1 MTIGDRLKLLRKELK
16 MTQTDFGE
24 RLGVKGN
31 TITNYETGNR
41 SLSEQTIRSICR
53 EFNVNKSWLLEGTGN
68 MFVETDELEI
78 LIAKMLAGQNETAV
92 QLFKAF
98 AELDE
103 SDWQVIQ
110 KIIDNLKNT

>member
-1 MTIGDRLKLLRKELK
+1 MNKRLKKIRNALN
-16 MTQTDFGE
+16 MTQAEFGE
-24 RLGVKGN
+24 KIGLSQN
-31 TITNYETGNR
+31 TIANYECGRRALT
-41 SLSEQTIRSICR
+41 EQTIRSICR
-53 EFNVNKSWLLEGTGN
+53 EFNVNKSWLLEGTGS

-98 AELDE
+98 AESDE

>member
-1 MTIGDRLKLLRKELK
+1 MSINKRIKTLRKELK
-16 MTQTDFGE
+16 LNQQTFGE
-24 RLGVKGN
+24 KIGVTESAVCNFENGRRN
-31 TITNYETGNR
+31 P
-41 SLSEQTIRSICR
+41 SEQTVRSICR
-53 EFNVNKSWLLEGTGN
+53 EFNVNKSWLLEGTGS

>member
-53 EFNVNKSWLLEGTGN
+53 EFNVNKSWLLEGTDT
-68 MFVETDELEI
+68 MFVETDKLEM
-78 LIAKMLAGQNETAV
+78 LIAKTLAGQNETAV

-103 SDWQVIQ
+103 SDWQIVQ
-110 KIIDNLKNT
+110 KIIDKLKNT

>member
-53 EFNVNKSWLLEGTGN
+53 EFNVNKSWLLEGTGT
-68 MFVETDELEI
+68 MFVETDKLEM
-78 LIAKMLAGQNETAV
+78 LIAKTLAGQNETAV

-103 SDWQVIQ
+103 SDWQIVQ
-110 KIIDNLKNT
+110 KIIDKLKNT

>member
-1 MTIGDRLKLLRKELK
+1 MNKRLKKIRNALN
-16 MTQTDFGE
+16 MTQAEFGE
-24 RLGVKGN
+24 KIGLSQN
-31 TITNYETGNR
+31 TIANYECGRRALT
-41 SLSEQTIRSICR
+41 EQTVKSICR
-53 EFNVNKSWLLEGTGN
+53 EFNVNRDWLLEGKEP
-68 MFVETDELEI
+68 MFIEI
-78 LIAKMLAGQNETAV
+78 NKMDALIAKMLAGQNETAV